1 MALCAW
7 WLSEKRLANIRA
19 RKKPDA
25 QDILD
30 KLQVT
35 RGKPLRKLFG

>member
-7 WLSEKRLANIRA
+7 WLSEKRLENVRA

-25 QDILD
+25 KNILV
-30 KLQVT
+30 KLQVN
-35 RGKPLRKLFG
+35 RGKPLKKLFG